1 MVELMSVK
9 PEEMWAGYPADSSGE
24 GAEAK
29 NTSKERKVVM
39 TGGRKY
45 YGLGTS
51 QRVKTI

>member
-1 MVELMSVK
+1 MSVK